1 MSEIDA
7 EKLAQDLSDA
17 REDVATAKTD
27 EAREHA
33 EGLVAKFEAMK
44 AALAN

>member
-7 EKLAQDLSDA
+7 DKLAQDLSDA
-17 REDVATAKTD
+17 REDVATAKD
-27 EAREHA
+27 EEEREHA
-33 EGLVAKFEAMK
+33 EGLVAKYEAMQ